1 MRELGVQ
8 IRDLK
13 IVVTTQLLI
22 FAVENVTVRL
32 PGPPLSS
39 HQTVTATISL
49 QRPPV
54 AVTRPDQQQLQ
65 SPPRCQDP
73 EVSSTAALP
82 NCSSNTPLSNR
93 GEAAVNSR
101 KRRSEM
107 RHRTLK
113 LSRGEGDGDSTDMT

>member
-65 SPPRCQDP
+65 SPQGAKTLRFPALLHCP
-73 EVSSTAALP
+73 TTAATLH
-82 NCSSNTPLSNR
+82 SVI
-93 GEAAVNSR
+93 GEKLQLTAGNVG
-101 KRRSEM
+101 
-107 RHRTLK
+107 LK
-113 LSRGEGDGDSTDMT
+113 CATAP